1 MRLFHLSFIIYHLG
15 RKPATSG
22 TMTRKEI
29 TIGGNTYP
37 VVFNIDAMMIFE
49 EVGNK
54 QFFKANFDL
63 LKDRMAVVYAAV
75 LSANEK
81 TTLTIEKMKGDGTI
95 DAVKEI
101 VAAYNIV
108 MDLAGEFFKIP
119 KVVAVEE
126 EAEKQPEEEGDN
138 PKN

>member
-1 MRLFHLSFIIYHLG
+1 
-15 RKPATSG
+15 
-22 TMTRKEI
+22 MTQKEI

-37 VVFNIDAMMIFE
+37 VVFNLDAMMNFE
-49 EVGNK
+49 EIADK
-54 QFFKANFDL
+54 QFFKANFDH
-63 LKDRMAVVYAAV
+63 LKDRMALVFAAV

-119 KVVAVEE
+119 KVVAEEE
-126 EAEKQPEEEGDN
+126 EAENQPKDDGDK